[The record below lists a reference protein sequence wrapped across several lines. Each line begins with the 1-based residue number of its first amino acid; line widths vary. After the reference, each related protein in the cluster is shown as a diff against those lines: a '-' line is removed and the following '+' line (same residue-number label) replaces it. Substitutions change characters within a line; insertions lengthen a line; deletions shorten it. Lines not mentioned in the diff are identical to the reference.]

1 MVIRPVDDVDPPGV
15 ESGEQPAERPA
26 DEARDHTRR
35 RRDESQQNQR
45 SCVEAVVV
53 DAVKAV
59 VVGGHFEWRK
69 TFTAAAMS
77 GI

>member
-1 MVIRPVDDVDPPGV
+1 MIRPVDDVDPPV
-15 ESGEQPAERPA
+15 IESGEQPAERA
-26 DEARDHTRR
+26 AHEAGDHARRGRDKG
-35 RRDESQQNQR
+35 QQNQR
-45 SCVEAVVV
+45 PRVEAVVV
-53 DAVKAV
+53 GAVKAV